1 MDLSFSKLL
10 FFLKLK
16 VDKYY
21 LWGRVPNQSE
31 LIYKPYFTFSG
42 FVSSSDLRRHIRIH
56 TGEKPYK
63 CHACSKA
70 FTTSGNLQSHV
81 LTHTGVKPYSCSI
94 CKWKFISSSN
104 LRTHIRTHHHMNE
117 EAGELQMVP
126 DAISVGT
133 PSSTED
139 QVFLPAAVKTN

>member
-1 MDLSFSKLL
+1 MSFPLVSDCNINWIIVNVLILL
-10 FFLKLK
+10 L
-16 VDKYY
+16 
-21 LWGRVPNQSE
+21 
-31 LIYKPYFTFSG
+31 G

-56 TGEKPYK
+56 TGEKPYQ

-104 LRTHIRTHHHMNE
+104 LRTHIRTHHCNNDE
-117 EAGELQMVP
+117 SNELQMVP
-126 DAISVGT
+126 DNTIRVVT
-133 PSSTED
+133 PSSTEE
-139 QVFLPAAVKTN
+139 QVFLPATVKTN